1 MKSKIISL
9 AAIAVITA
17 GGYLGYRAQLSNGDQ
32 LSDLMKANIE
42 ALARDE
48 TSGSSKTRVKCYT
61 SIHYELG
68 SKVVEC
74 TSCKSLEDY
83 TDDLFN
89 FHDYCWSWSN

>member
-1 MKSKIISL
+1 MKQKIISL
-9 AAIAVITA
+9 LAISTITA
-17 GGYLGYRAQLSNGDQ
+17 GGYLGYHAHLSSGDQ

-48 TSGSSKTRVKCYT
+48 NSSSKTRLKCYT
-61 SIHYELG
+61 SIHYDLG